1 VKKAAEILARLL
13 ERQPGA
19 GAQPSG
25 SLFGE
30 WQEIVGLSLAEH
42 CRAVDIRHHS
52 LLVEADHPGW
62 MQLLQLSR
70 RTVLAKIRQRFPELE
85 IRDLKVRV
93 VAAPSGR
100 PAQGASPPPQ
110 AAGAPGAPGAP
121 GAAASP
127 EVEEAV
133 AAVAD
138 GALKEQLRQLLAEL
152 ERRNAQKP
160 PGV

>member
-13 ERQPGA
+13 ERRPGA
-19 GAQPSG
+19 GVQPSG

-42 CRAVDIRHHS
+42 CRVVDIRHHS
-52 LLVEADHPGW
+52 LLVDADHPGW
-62 MQLLQLSR
+62 MQLLLLSR
-70 RTVLAKIRQRFPELE
+70 RTVLSKIRQRFPELE

-93 VAAPSGR
+93 AAAPSGL
-100 PAQGASPPPQ
+100 PAQGAPPPPQ
-110 AAGAPGAPGAP
+110 AAGAAGTE
-121 GAAASP
+121 AANASP

-133 AAVAD
+133 AAVTD
-138 GALKEQLRQLLAEL
+138 SALKEQLRQLLAEL
-152 ERRNAQKP
+152 ERRNAQRP

>member
-1 VKKAAEILARLL
+1 MKKAAEILSRLL
-13 ERQPGA
+13 ERRPGA
-19 GAQPSG
+19 GAQPTG

-30 WQEIVGLSLAEH
+30 WQEIAGLSLAGH

-62 MQLLQLSR
+62 MQLLLLSR
-70 RTVLAKIRQRFPELE
+70 RTVLSKIRQRFPQLE

-93 VAAPSGR
+93 VAAPSGP
-100 PAQGASPPPQ
+100 PAQGSPPPPQ
-110 AAGAPGAPGAP
+110 AAGAAGAA

-133 AAVAD
+133 AAVTD
-138 GALKEQLRQLLAEL
+138 SALKEQLRQLLAEL
-152 ERRNAQKP
+152 ERRNAQRP
-160 PGV
+160 PG